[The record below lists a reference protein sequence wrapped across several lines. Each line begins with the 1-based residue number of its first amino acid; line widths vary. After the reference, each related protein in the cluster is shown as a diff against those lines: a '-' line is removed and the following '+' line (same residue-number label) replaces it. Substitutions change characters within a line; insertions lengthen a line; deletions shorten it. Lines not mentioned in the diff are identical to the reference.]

1 MTWNG
6 ILPLL
11 KPKGMT
17 SHDCVF
23 RLRKILKQKSIG
35 HTGTLDPDVEGVLPI
50 CLGRATKIAQFL
62 TNEKKAYQGTIV
74 LGEAT
79 DTEDQSGT
87 IIDQKAVSASISQ
100 SDVLRVFD
108 SFLGEIEQ
116 VPPWYSAVKVNG
128 KKLYEYARQGI
139 EVERPVRR
147 VHLYSLTL
155 VDPADA
161 YSKDIPFSVECSKG
175 TYVRTLAVDIGKAL
189 GYPSHLKNLTRV
201 KSGLFQLKDCL
212 TFEQIE
218 KALSSED
225 FASSLTS
232 IGEALKNFPSLEAD
246 PLLEEKIMNG
256 AVLPI
261 SKDFQNEALA
271 VYNRKGECLALY
283 QKHPDKPGMMKPI
296 RVIKIKENL

>member
-6 ILPLL
+6 ILPLF

-50 CLGRATKIAQFL
+50 CLGRATKVAQFL
-62 TNEKKAYQGTIV
+62 TNEKKAYEGTIV

-79 DTEDQSGT
+79 ETEDQSGEV
-87 IIDQKAVSASISQ
+87 IERKQISGQFSQ
-100 SDVLRVFD
+100 SEVLSVFD
-108 SFLGEIEQ
+108 SFLGEINQ

-139 EVERPVRR
+139 KVERPVRS
-147 VHLYSLTL
+147 VHLYHIGLIE
-155 VDPADA
+155 PKPF
-161 YSKDIPFSVECSKG
+161 YEKNIPFSVECSKG

-189 GYPSHLKNLTRV
+189 GYPAHLKDLTRV
-201 KSGLFQLKDCL
+201 KSGLFQLKDCV
-212 TFEQIE
+212 TFEE
-218 KALSSED
+218 VEEALSSGA
-225 FASSLTS
+225 FPRFLVT
-232 IGEALKNFPSLEAD
+232 IGEALKAFPRIEVD
-246 PLLEEKIMNG
+246 PDLEEKIMNG

-261 SKDFQNEALA
+261 LKDFQSKAIA

-283 QKHPDKPGMMKPI
+283 EKHPAKPGMMKPL